1 MPNELSM
8 TRREMLGT
16 ASAVGGL
23 ALLGSPSPVMAQD
36 ALDKAVQAFRKVV
49 GEQWVYTS
57 AVSRDLYRDDY
68 SPFSGT
74 EQEPVPS
81 AAVAPKNTEEVQ
93 RIVEICNQLR
103 IPFWVISTGKNLGFG
118 GAAPMRSDMITL
130 DLKRM
135 NRIIEVNE
143 KQAYAV
149 VEPGVSFL
157 DLYRHIQAR
166 GLKLWMTVPSPGWG
180 SVIAN
185 SLEHGSGYG
194 FQGDHI
200 MSLCGLEVVLPTGEL
215 LRTGMGAMANASQAH
230 NIKYSVGAHLDGLF
244 AQSNLGV
251 VTRAGYWLMPEPQAF
266 ASATIKVY
274 GLEDLIPLVDLATQ
288 LRLKGAIG
296 SSVRIGVGL
305 TDLAHD
311 PEFNRSALDAL
322 VDPAEMQKA
331 LLAVMQQKNLG
342 AWHARMG
349 FYGSPNL
356 IRAQWEEV
364 RTAYEQIPNVQFDYQ
379 QYEVPLA
386 NPEQLDVKTK
396 LIAGVPSLADWVT
409 NGRVEGHI
417 LNSPVLPA
425 DGESALRAHR
435 LATQVHQEFGRAFG
449 GAEMLSRTPREI
461 LMTMGAEIFKSDP
474 AANNVTIRLFKQ
486 LSIEFAKQGWGE
498 IRAHPALMESVQNT
512 YGWNNHAMRRV
523 NERLKDS
530 LDPLGVMAPGKNG
543 IYPRRM
549 RPS

>member
-1 MPNELSM
+1 
-8 TRREMLGT
+8 
-16 ASAVGGL
+16 
-23 ALLGSPSPVMAQD
+23 
-36 ALDKAVQAFRKVV
+36 
-49 GEQWVYTS
+49 
-57 AVSRDLYRDDY
+57 
-68 SPFSGT
+68 
-74 EQEPVPS
+74 
-81 AAVAPKNTEEVQ
+81 
-93 RIVEICNQLR
+93 
-103 IPFWVISTGKNLGFG
+103 
-118 GAAPMRSDMITL
+118 
-130 DLKRM
+130 
-135 NRIIEVNE
+135 
-143 KQAYAV
+143 
-149 VEPGVSFL
+149 
-157 DLYRHIQAR
+157 
-166 GLKLWMTVPSPGWG
+166 MTVPSPGWG
-180 SVIAN
+180 SIIAN

-274 GLEDLIPLVDLATQ
+274 GLEDLVPLVDLATQ

-311 PEFNRSALDAL
+311 PEFNRSALDAIG
-322 VDPAEMQKA
+322 DPAEMQKS
-331 LLAVMQQKNLG
+331 LLAVMKQKNLG

-349 FYGSPNL
+349 FFGGPNL

-364 RTAYEQIPNVQFDYQ
+364 RTAYEQIPNVQFEYQ
-379 QYEVPLA
+379 QYETPLE

-435 LATQVHQEFGRAFG
+435 LATQTHQDFGRAFN

-461 LMTMGAEIFKSDP
+461 LMTMGAEIFKNDP
-474 AANNVTIRLFKQ
+474 AANDVTIKLFKQ
-486 LSIEFAKQGWGE
+486 LSIEFAEQGWGE
-498 IRAHPALMESVQNT
+498 IRAHPALMETVQDT

-523 NERLKDS
+523 NERLKDA